1 MLNITWASD
10 GSSSW
15 MKLSVIK
22 ADDHVLV
29 AEYIVSN
36 DLRKEPK
43 WRYKWEKLYLHKI
56 KRLGRAL
63 GMELNISQRRTT
75 NKKSN

>member
-10 GSSSW
+10 DRSSW

-22 ADDHVLV
+22 SDDLVLV

-36 DLRKEPK
+36 DLIKEPK
-43 WRYKWEKLYLHKI
+43 WRYKWAKRYLYKI

-63 GMELNISQRRTT
+63 GM
-75 NKKSN
+75 